1 MSNELHFNIVE
12 QYFKSNSFVEHHI
25 NSVNYFYEHELKEVL
40 DDLNP
45 ITYQNGFDKNTN
57 TFKNEMKLYFGGRDG
72 KKIYYGKPIIVEN
85 DENRVL
91 YPNEARLRNMTYSF
105 SIHVDIDVYCTTYH
119 YNERNSLDTNSP
131 HRYLYTIEKYYLGN
145 FPIMLNSNQCILNG
159 LPSEAKYHL
168 GECYHDYGGYFIID
182 GKEKA
187 LIPQESFS
195 NNMMYIRE
203 VKDNIHDY
211 SVEIR
216 SISED
221 ESKPKRTFAIRRV
234 AMKAP
239 NHNEYLSVFIPNVR
253 KPIPLFTV
261 FRALGIES
269 DREIVNIILG
279 NKLKDNAVFL
289 ELLKP
294 SITDSGGIYTQH
306 QAISF
311 IQTFIKEMNHDA
323 VYYILSDYFLPH
335 LGELNFKVKAHY
347 LGYMVLELLKT
358 IVGLKPVTDRDHYKY
373 KRVETSG
380 YLIKELFSEYA
391 NIMYKNFYV
400 NIEMLD
406 YYNTSSY
413 EDSERFNEIL
423 KEQHY
428 TDEFVHIDDVE
439 IYPKFID
446 LVYIYMTHLFLY
458 INITFSY

>member
-1 MSNELHFNIVE
+1 MSNELHFNIVD

-25 NSVNYFYEHELKEVL
+25 NSVNYFYENELRNVL
-40 DDLNP
+40 NDLNP
-45 ITYQNGFDKNTN
+45 ITYQNGFDKTTN
-57 TFKNEMKLYFGGRDG
+57 IFKNEMKIYFGGKGG

-85 DENRVL
+85 DENRFL

-105 SIHVDIDVYCTTYH
+105 SVHLDIDVYSKTYH
-119 YNERNSLDTNSP
+119 YTGNNSSLDTSTP
-131 HRYLYTIEKYYLGN
+131 HKYLFTIEKYYLGN
-145 FPIMLNSNQCILNG
+145 FPIMINSNLCILNG

-187 LIPQESFS
+187 LIPQESFA

-216 SISED
+216 SISDD
-221 ESKPKRTFAIRRV
+221 ETKPKRTFAIRRV

-239 NHNEYLSVFIPNVR
+239 HHNEYLSVFIPNVR
-253 KPIPLFTV
+253 KSIPLFTV

-279 NKLKDNAVFL
+279 DKLKDNEIFL

-294 SITDSGGIYTQH
+294 SVTDSGGIYTQH

-311 IQTFIKEMNHDA
+311 IKTFVKEMNHDA
-323 VYYILSDYFLPH
+323 VYFILSDYFLPH
-335 LGELNFKVKAHY
+335 LGEMNFKVKAHY
-347 LGYMVLELLKT
+347 LGYMILELLKT
-358 IVGLKPVTDRDHYKY
+358 IVGLKPLTDRDHYKY

-380 YLIKELFSEYA
+380 YLMKELFSEYA
-391 NIMYKNFYV
+391 NIMYKTFYV

-406 YYNTSSY
+406 YYNTTSY
-413 EDSERFNEIL
+413 EDSPEFNEQL
-423 KEQHY
+423 KEELY
-428 TDEFVHIDDVE
+428 TDEYVNISDVNM
-439 IYPKFID
+439 YPKFID
-446 LVYIYMTHLFLY
+446 LVVMNHMTLF
-458 INITFSY
+458 NEKK